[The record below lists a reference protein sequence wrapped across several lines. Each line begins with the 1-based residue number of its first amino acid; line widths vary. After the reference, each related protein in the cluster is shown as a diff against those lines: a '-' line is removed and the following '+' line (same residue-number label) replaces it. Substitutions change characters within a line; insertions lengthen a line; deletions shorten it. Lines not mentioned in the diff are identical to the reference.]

1 MTATIEKNTV
11 EKNNAEKNNAEKNNG
26 SKRAIIAVRNLV
38 KHFPIEEGFLRRQVG
53 LVKAV
58 DDVSFDLLEGE
69 TLALVG
75 ESGCGKTTTSRCVIQ
90 ALKPTA
96 GQVLFQLDSAPPVDL
111 TRIDKSAL
119 KAARRNIRMIYQDP
133 YSSLNPRMTLL
144 QIIGEPL
151 VINRVVKGRAELEE
165 RVAALLRMVRLDPGA
180 MNRYPHAFS
189 GGQRQRIAIARA
201 LSLSPKVVI
210 ADEAVSAL
218 DVSVQA
224 QILNLLKELQQEL
237 GLTYLFVAHNLAV
250 VKYAADRVAVMYAGK
265 IVETAATEA
274 LYISPKHPYTEALLS
289 AAPNPDPDTKER
301 PRIVLMG
308 EVADPGNLP
317 SGCAFHPRCQYA
329 QARCRQETPALVN
342 VAAAGEPVHLAA
354 CHFAQDLTLVGIGA
368 GVQEVRNG

>member
-1 MTATIEKNTV
+1 MTQPA
-11 EKNNAEKNNAEKNNG
+11 NG
-26 SKRAIIAVRNLV
+26 IGMEERAIVSVRNLV
-38 KHFPIEEGFLRRQVG
+38 KYFPVEAGIFRRQVG

-58 DDVSFDLLEGE
+58 DDVNFDLNEGE

-75 ESGCGKTTTSRCVIQ
+75 ESGCGKTTTSHCIIQ
-90 ALKPTA
+90 AQRPTA
-96 GQVLFQLDSAPPVDL
+96 GQVLFRDGDAEPMDL
-111 TRIDKSAL
+111 TQMEKGEL
-119 KAARRNIRMIYQDP
+119 KEARRNIRMIYQDP

-151 VINRVVKGRAELEE
+151 VIHGMVNGQEALRAK
-165 RVAALLRMVRLDPGA
+165 VADLLRLVRLDPMT

-224 QILNLLKELQQEL
+224 QILNLLKELQNQL

-250 VKYAADRVAVMYAGK
+250 VKYEADRVAVMYAGK
-265 IVETAATEA
+265 IVEIGETEE
-274 LYISPKHPYTEALLS
+274 LYTHPRHPYTEALIS
-289 AAPNPDPDTKER
+289 AAPNPDPDTKNR
-301 PRIVLMG
+301 PRIVLTG

-317 SGCAFHPRCQYA
+317 GGCAFHPRCRYA
-329 QARCRQETPALVN
+329 EDRCRQETPELTDVFD
-342 VAAAGEPVHLAA
+342 GEGASHYSA
-354 CHFAQDLTLVGIGA
+354 CHFADKLELAGISADLA
-368 GVQEVRNG
+368 GDDRGSL

>member
-1 MTATIEKNTV
+1 MMATV
-11 EKNNAEKNNAEKNNG
+11 EKGTVEKSNRT
-26 SKRAIIAVRNLV
+26 KRAIIAVRNLV
-38 KHFPIEEGFLRRQVG
+38 KHFPIEAGFLRRQVG
-53 LVKAV
+53 LIKAV
-58 DDVSFDLLEGE
+58 DNVSFELIEGE

-96 GQVLFQLDSAPPVDL
+96 GQVLFQMDSAAPVDL
-111 TRIDKSAL
+111 TLIDKKAL

-151 VINRVVKGRAELEE
+151 VINHAVKGRAELEE
-165 RVAALLRMVRLDPGA
+165 RVAALLRMVHLDPSA

-224 QILNLLKELQQEL
+224 QILNLLKELQKEL

-289 AAPNPDPDTKER
+289 AAPNPEPDAKAR

-317 SGCAFHPRCQYA
+317 GGCAFHPRCQYT
-329 QARCRQETPALVN
+329 QARCRQETPDLVN
-342 VAAAGEPVHLAA
+342 VASAGEPVHLAA
-354 CHFAQDLTLVGIGA
+354 CHFAQELALVGIGA
-368 GVQEVRNG
+368 EMREAHNG

>member
-1 MTATIEKNTV
+1 MSGAGGVGQMED
-11 EKNNAEKNNAEKNNG
+11 
-26 SKRAIIAVRNLV
+26 RAIISVRNLV
-38 KHFPIEEGFLRRQVG
+38 KYFPIETGFLRRQVG
-53 LVKAV
+53 VVKAV
-58 DDVSFDLLEGE
+58 DDVNFDLNEGE

-75 ESGCGKTTTSRCVIQ
+75 ESGCGKTTTSHCIIQ
-90 ALKPTA
+90 AQRPTA
-96 GQVLFQLDSAPPVDL
+96 GHVLFRIGDAAPMDL
-111 TRIDKSAL
+111 TQMEKAEL

-151 VINRVVKGRAELEE
+151 VIHKMVDSQDALREKVAEL
-165 RVAALLRMVRLDPGA
+165 LRLVRLDPST

-224 QILNLLKELQQEL
+224 QILNLLKELQNQL

-250 VKYAADRVAVMYAGK
+250 VKYEADRVAVMYAGK
-265 IVETAATEA
+265 IVEIGETEE
-274 LYISPKHPYTEALLS
+274 LYTNPRHPYTEALIS
-289 AAPNPDPDTKER
+289 AAPNPDPDTKNR
-301 PRIVLMG
+301 ARIVLSG

-317 SGCAFHPRCQYA
+317 PGCAFHPRCRYA
-329 QARCRQETPALVN
+329 EDRCRREIPELVE
-342 VAAAGEPVHLAA
+342 VGGEMGPSHRAA
-354 CHFAQDLTLVGIGA
+354 CHFASELELAGISGGA
-368 GVQEVRNG
+368 EEPERERA

>member
-250 VKYAADRVAVMYAGK
+250 VKYAADRVAVMYAGE

>member
-1 MTATIEKNTV
+1 MTEAT
-11 EKNNAEKNNAEKNNG
+11 NG
-26 SKRAIIAVRNLV
+26 GSMNERAIISVRNLV
-38 KHFPIEEGFLRRQVG
+38 KYFPIETGFLRRQVG

-58 DDVSFDLLEGE
+58 DDVNFDLNEGE

-75 ESGCGKTTTSRCVIQ
+75 ESGCGKTTTSHCIIQ
-90 ALKPTA
+90 AQRPTA
-96 GQVLFQLDSAPPVDL
+96 GQVLFRIGDADPMDL
-111 TRIDKSAL
+111 TQMEKGEL

-151 VINRVVKGRAELEE
+151 VIHRIVKSQAALQDRVAELLQL
-165 RVAALLRMVRLDPGA
+165 VHLDPST

-224 QILNLLKELQQEL
+224 QILNLMKELQDQL

-250 VKYAADRVAVMYAGK
+250 VKYEADRVAVMYAGK
-265 IVETAATEA
+265 IVEIGETEE
-274 LYISPKHPYTEALLS
+274 LYTNPRHPYTEALIS
-289 AAPNPDPDTKER
+289 AAPNPDPDTKNR
-301 PRIVLMG
+301 ARIVLSG

-317 SGCAFHPRCQYA
+317 GGCAFHPRCRYA
-329 QARCRQETPALVN
+329 EDQCRHERPELIDV
-342 VAAAGEPVHLAA
+342 GGREGPSHFSA
-354 CHFAQDLTLVGIGA
+354 CHFAEKLELSGIA
-368 GVQEVRNG
+368 GGIKREERGSA

>member
-1 MTATIEKNTV
+1 MNE
-11 EKNNAEKNNAEKNNG
+11 
-26 SKRAIIAVRNLV
+26 RAIISVRNLV
-38 KHFPIEEGFLRRQVG
+38 KHFPVEAGILRRQVG

-58 DDVSFDLLEGE
+58 DDVNFDLNEGE

-75 ESGCGKTTTSRCVIQ
+75 ESGCGKTTTSHCIIQ
-90 ALKPTA
+90 AQRPTA
-96 GQVLFQLDSAPPVDL
+96 GQVLFRAGAAEPMDL
-111 TRIDKSAL
+111 TQMTKGEL
-119 KAARRNIRMIYQDP
+119 KEARRNIRMIYQDP

-151 VINRVVKGRAELEE
+151 VIHRMVQSQDELKE
-165 RVAALLRMVRLDPGA
+165 RVAELLRLVRLDPMT

-224 QILNLLKELQQEL
+224 QILNLLKELQNQL

-250 VKYAADRVAVMYAGK
+250 VKYEADRVAVMYAGK
-265 IVETAATEA
+265 IVEIGETET
-274 LYISPKHPYTEALLS
+274 LYANPRHPYTEALIS
-289 AAPNPDPDTKER
+289 AAPNPDPDTRNR
-301 PRIVLMG
+301 PRIVLSG

-317 SGCAFHPRCQYA
+317 DGCAFHPRCRYA
-329 QARCRQETPALVN
+329 EDRCRRETPALIDL
-342 VAAAGEPVHLAA
+342 AAADAPSHQAA
-354 CHFAQDLTLVGIGA
+354 CHFADKLELVGISGGA
-368 GVQEVRNG
+368 PRAERGAS

>member
-1 MTATIEKNTV
+1 MSGAGGVGQMED
-11 EKNNAEKNNAEKNNG
+11 
-26 SKRAIIAVRNLV
+26 RAIISVRNLV
-38 KHFPIEEGFLRRQVG
+38 KYFPIETGFLRRQVG
-53 LVKAV
+53 VVKAV
-58 DDVSFDLLEGE
+58 DDVNFDLNEGE

-75 ESGCGKTTTSRCVIQ
+75 ESGCGKTTTSHCIIQ
-90 ALKPTA
+90 AQRPTA
-96 GQVLFQLDSAPPVDL
+96 GQVLFRIGDAAPMDL
-111 TRIDKSAL
+111 TQMEKAEL

-151 VINRVVKGRAELEE
+151 VIHKMVESQEALRNKVAEL
-165 RVAALLRMVRLDPGA
+165 LRLVRLDPST

-224 QILNLLKELQQEL
+224 QILNLLKELQNQL

-250 VKYAADRVAVMYAGK
+250 VKYEADRVAVMYAGK
-265 IVETAATEA
+265 IVEIGETEE
-274 LYISPKHPYTEALLS
+274 LYTNPRHPYTEALIS
-289 AAPNPDPDTKER
+289 AAPNPDPDTKNR
-301 PRIVLMG
+301 ARIVLAG

-317 SGCAFHPRCQYA
+317 PGCAFHPRCRYA
-329 QARCRQETPALVN
+329 EDRCRQEIPQLVE
-342 VAAAGEPVHLAA
+342 VGGEEGPSHRAA
-354 CHFAQDLTLVGIGA
+354 CHFASELELAGISGGA
-368 GVQEVRNG
+368 EEPERERA

>member
-11 EKNNAEKNNAEKNNG
+11 EKNNAEKNNG

-201 LSLSPKVVI
+201 FLSDPRILVLDDSTSAIDSNTEDQIQRAMRRILQGRTTLLITHRLSQIRSADHILLMKNGRLI
-210 ADEAVSAL
+210 AQGTHD
-218 DVSVQA
+218 D
-224 QILNLLKELQQEL
+224 LL
-237 GLTYLFVAHNLAV
+237 
-250 VKYAADRVAVMYAGK
+250 
-265 IVETAATEA
+265 AT
-274 LYISPKHPYTEALLS
+274 S
-289 AAPNPDPDTKER
+289 AAYRQIFVPQEDRRHETRGTRYEIQD
-301 PRIVLMG
+301 
-308 EVADPGNLP
+308 
-317 SGCAFHPRCQYA
+317 
-329 QARCRQETPALVN
+329 AR
-342 VAAAGEPVHLAA
+342 
-354 CHFAQDLTLVGIGA
+354 
-368 GVQEVRNG
+368 

>member
-1 MTATIEKNTV
+1 MSATMPK
-11 EKNNAEKNNAEKNNG
+11 K
-26 SKRAIIAVRNLV
+26 AIISVRNLV
-38 KHFPIEEGFLRRQVG
+38 KHFPIEAGFLRRQVG
-53 LVKAV
+53 VVKAV
-58 DDVSFDLLEGE
+58 DGVSFDLNEGE

-96 GQVLFQLDSAPPVDL
+96 GQVLFQMDGAPAVDL
-111 TRIDKSAL
+111 TQLGKKEL

-151 VINRVVKGRAELEE
+151 VINRAVKGRSELQD
-165 RVAALLRMVRLDPGA
+165 RVAELLRMVRLDPSA

-224 QILNLLKELQQEL
+224 QILNLLKELQHEL

-250 VKYAADRVAVMYAGK
+250 VKYEADRVAVMYAGK
-265 IVETAATEA
+265 IVEIAETEA
-274 LYISPKHPYTEALLS
+274 LYLQPMHPYTEALIS
-289 AAPNPDPDTKER
+289 AAPNPDPDTKNR
-301 PRIVLMG
+301 PRITLSG
-308 EVADPGNLP
+308 EVADVGNLP

-329 QARCRQETPALVN
+329 QERCKQETPMLVQ
-342 VAAAGEPVHLAA
+342 VGGMDGPARFSA
-354 CHFAQDLTLVGIGA
+354 CHFAKELELVGIAARVEEARHG
-368 GVQEVRNG
+368 